1 MNRLDQLFSR
11 KSENILSVYFTAGYP
26 ELDSTL
32 PILNTIEQTGADIAE
47 IGFPFSDPLADGPVI
62 QASSH
67 LALKNG
73 MNLEHLLTEL
83 IAARNHITIPLVLMG
98 YLNPIMSMG
107 TDAFIEKCK
116 QAGIDGI
123 ILPDVPLD
131 AWERGLADTFKSA
144 GIHPI
149 LLVSPRTAD
158 ERLKRIDQISS
169 GFLYAVTMSGTTG
182 GQISGNN
189 SALERF
195 KTTKLKNPVLAGFG
209 IHDKASFESVCKFT
223 HGGII
228 GSAFIKSLIG
238 KNYLEN
244 ASNFLKNIR

>member
-1 MNRLDQLFSR
+1 MNRLDQLFSQ
-11 KSENILSVYFTAGYP
+11 KAENILSVYFTAGYP

-32 PILNTIEQTGADIAE
+32 PILKVIEESGADIAE

-62 QASSH
+62 QASSD

-73 MNLEHLLTEL
+73 MNLDRLLTEL
-83 IAARNHITIPLVLMG
+83 IAVKNQLNIPLVLMG

-107 TDAFIEKCK
+107 TAVFIERCK
-116 QAGIDGI
+116 AAGIDGV

-131 AWERGLADTFKSA
+131 EWERGLADQFKAA

-149 LLVSPRTAD
+149 LLVSPRTD
-158 ERLKRIDQISS
+158 DDRLKRIDRISS
-169 GFLYAVTMSGTTG
+169 GFLYAVTMSGITG

-195 KTTKLKNPVLAGFG
+195 KTVRLKNPVLAGFG
-209 IHDKASFESVCKFT
+209 IHDKASFDSVCKFT
-223 HGGII
+223 QGGII
-228 GSAFIKSLIG
+228 GSAFIKSLQG
-238 KNYLEN
+238 KNYLER